1 MRIARII
8 LTMGALLAE
17 EAHAQTGTTACP
29 PVPAALSNGQSLGAG
44 WQVWIEGAE
53 EARVETWTNGLSF
66 FLPDVSGSAA
76 ATELQCVA
84 RVPASAG
91 QLVTVEARKA
101 LDGRYR
107 CSFAKGA
114 FSCAR

>member
-1 MRIARII
+1 MVLILIA
-8 LTMGALLAE
+8 MLAA
-17 EAHAQTGTTACP
+17 EARAQTGPTPCP
-29 PVPAALSNGQSLGAG
+29 PVPATVSNGETLGAG
-44 WQVWIEGAE
+44 WQVWIEGAS
-53 EARVETWTNGLSF
+53 EARVEAWANGLAF

-84 RVPASAG
+84 RVPAAGG

-107 CSFAKGA
+107 CSFAKGT
-114 FSCAR
+114 FNCAR